1 MKKFLSILLALAVGF
16 TFTFGSAMS
25 AFGAT
30 LDDTQKAT
38 DYAKTAIDSQL
49 SLIALKDTTH
59 SASAVTYAKEQTA
72 KIATNNVVNDLITV
86 LDAESAGFTLDA
98 FKTELNKWVGGTA
111 TTYIGKTT
119 AGTNNYNFAYAKD
132 SLNALYTSYAEAK
145 EYDARIADAN
155 AVLDGIKIDTY
166 STKFY
171 KTINENSVDVDY
183 TYRTYAQKLVDD
195 AKDAVKGVKPATT
208 LKLNTA
214 DVYPT
219 EIATD
224 AADYKAVL
232 NALLYGYE
240 YKVTGASKTY
250 ITTSYDALTKVKNL
264 PKKDAA
270 PNGGT
275 AGAVAG
281 VIGKLSTLLTVE
293 DEAADDAKDAVN
305 LEHAKANFAYF
316 AKNTYFE
323 TVKAVEGEGVTL
335 NAYYDSTTKKVAD
348 VAVVD
353 VKEITKAEAA
363 AINAAIMEKIT
374 TTIDVVNV
382 ALDESADPV
391 ADVTTYCVTN
401 TFKANV
407 IDKALN
413 AVKVYNAVEAT
424 AAQMKAA
431 VSLDGSKA
439 YDDAAIDAALAKD
452 KTDIYSNF
460 DTVSFKAK
468 NYLGQVPYANDPVDT
483 AISAATAKF
492 KDAPVL
498 SGKDQTAEADKKY
511 CKSIYAAGDAQKE
524 YEVIKAETKAK
535 LNDAK
540 TVDEVN
546 SIMAEADKALAE
558 LKTALQDTT
567 ALNTSITNYKAA
579 LLTYATEQCKLLNKN
594 NTSDVKTYRPLSFL
608 DDTDNNGILSA
619 YEDGCEILEA
629 VNDASKLEAAYA
641 KAKALFANIKTDA
654 ELKAEADKVTALV
667 GALPASPLADLSNEA
682 QFVEA
687 KTAYEAYL
695 DMYGAEA
702 SDVTGSAIFEKK
714 LETLK
719 AYQIAAVK
727 KAIDDLSK
735 LTAGSD
741 AYNAATKAAREQLE
755 KYLEMYDVNSA
766 TFDGTKDAYN
776 DGDTFNIT
784 AEYKTKLVNAEEI
797 ASNAAINAVRAMISK
812 LTENSSAAD
821 IKAARE
827 AFDALS
833 GSQQRALGEGYA
845 YKLAEAEKLVG
856 VSDADAKAYVQD
868 LAIAVRTAKVGKKVK
883 VTVNADVQKL
893 VDNGFTVE
901 YKFYKSTKKGSGYK
915 NTVNKTTNTYT
926 NTNPVKGKNY
936 YKVKLVVK
944 NADGTVV
951 ATTPLT
957 QCKYGV
963 RTIK

>member
-98 FKTELNKWVGGTA
+98 FKTELNNWVGGTT
-111 TTYIGKTT
+111 TTYIGKAT

-132 SLNALYTSYAEAK
+132 SLNALYTSYADAK
-145 EYDARIADAN
+145 EYDARIDDAK

-171 KTINENSVDVDY
+171 KTINEKGIDVDY

-219 EIATD
+219 DTATE

-323 TVKAVEGEGVTL
+323 TVKAVEGEGVTS

-391 ADVTTYCVTN
+391 ADVTAYCHASD
-401 TFKANV
+401 FKADV
-407 IDKALN
+407 IEKALN

-460 DTVSFKAK
+460 DTMSFKAK
-468 NYLGQVPYANDPVDT
+468 DYLGQVPYANDPVDT
-483 AISAATAKF
+483 AISAAVAKF

-524 YEVIKAETKAK
+524 YEVIKAETIAK

-594 NTSDVKTYRPLSFL
+594 NISDVKTYRPASFL
-608 DDTDNNGILSA
+608 DAADNGILSA

-654 ELKAEADKVTALV
+654 ELKAEADKVTALI

-868 LAIAVRTAKVGKKVK
+868 LSIAVRTAKVGKKVK

-893 VDNGFTVE
+893 VDNGFTVT
-901 YKFYKSTKKGSGYK
+901 YKFYKSTKKSSGYK

-944 NADGTVV
+944 NADGAVV